1 MRDSKKAT
9 VPAPPLSVKRK
20 GLSNTGTLLLITI
33 SLFVLLYVISSIMF
47 ADSNFAKYSVFFNL
61 INNKAY
67 LLMLALGVTVV
78 LITGSI
84 DISVGRVAGLVSM
97 VIATMLMDTG
107 ASAIWAIP
115 AALGI
120 GLAFGIVQGFL
131 VAYMEIQPFIV
142 TLSGMF
148 FAAGMISVINPE
160 SVPISNPAFMSW
172 SGAKV
177 YIPFLYNVRG
187 NGTLDIAYLTPAAI
201 AAVSILV
208 VMIITLKKTKFGRSL
223 YAVGGNPQS
232 ALLMGLNVKRTK
244 FMAHVLCGLLAGVG
258 GLLFTLFA
266 PSGNPGNGYG
276 YEIDAISSSVIG
288 GVMLNGGV
296 GLPIGTFFGVLINS
310 LIERVVPRLGIVD
323 ASWPRIITSA
333 FLFAFIVLQSVFT
346 GAGMRGGFKPR
357 LPEWIKFRGTKSQD
371 RNNRTETQSQQA
383 KRHSA

>member
-333 FLFAFIVLQSVFT
+333 FLFVFIVLQSVFT
-346 GAGMRGGFKPR
+346 GAGRRGGFKPR

>member
-1 MRDSKKAT
+1 MKDNRKTAT
-9 VPAPPLSVKRK
+9 APNQIIKRK
-20 GLSNTGTLLLITI
+20 GMSNAGALLLITI
-33 SLFVLLYVISSIMF
+33 SLFVLLYVISAILF

-84 DISVGRVAGLVSM
+84 DISVGGVTGLVSM
-97 VIATMLMDTG
+97 VIATMLAG
-107 ASAIWAIP
+107 SGISALWVIP
-115 AALGI
+115 VSLGI
-120 GLAFGIVQGFL
+120 GIAFGIVQGFL

-148 FAAGMISVINPE
+148 FARGMISVINPE
-160 SVPISNPAFMSW
+160 SVPITDQLFTSW
-172 SGAKV
+172 SNAKM

-187 NGTLDIAYLTPAAI
+187 NGTLDVAYLTPAAI
-201 AAVSILV
+201 VAILILIAL
-208 VMIITLKKTKFGRSL
+208 IIALKKTKFGRSL

-232 ALLMGLNVKRTK
+232 ALLMGVNVKRTK
-244 FMAHVLCGLLAGVG
+244 FMAHVLCGLLAGIG

-333 FLFAFIVLQSVFT
+333 FLFVFIVLQSVFAS
-346 GAGMRGGFKPR
+346 AGKGGVKLR
-357 LPEWIKFRGTKSQD
+357 LPAWLRFSRRKDGHTQIESEQAD
-371 RNNRTETQSQQA
+371 RR
-383 KRHSA
+383 SA

>member
-9 VPAPPLSVKRK
+9 TPALLTKRK
-20 GLSNTGTLLLITI
+20 GMSSTGVLLLITI
-33 SLFVLLYVISSIMF
+33 SLFALLYVISVILF

-78 LITGSI
+78 LIAGSI
-84 DISVGRVAGLVSM
+84 DISVGGVTGLVSM
-97 VIATMLMDTG
+97 VIAMMLKVYG
-107 ASAIWAIP
+107 VSAIWAIP
-115 AALGI
+115 VSLGI
-120 GLAFGIVQGFL
+120 GAAFGIVQGFL

-148 FAAGMISVINPE
+148 FARGMISVISAE
-160 SVPISNPAFMSW
+160 SVPITDPLFTSW
-172 SGAKV
+172 SNAKM

-187 NGTLDIAYLTPAAI
+187 NGTLDVAYLTPAAI
-201 AAVSILV
+201 VAILV
-208 VMIITLKKTKFGRSL
+208 LTVLIIALKKTKFGRSL
-223 YAVGGNPQS
+223 YAVGGNPHS
-232 ALLMGLNVKRTK
+232 ALLMGVNVKRTK
-244 FMAHVLCGLLAGVG
+244 FMAHVLSGLLAGIG

-333 FLFAFIVLQSVFT
+333 FLFAFIVLQSIFAS
-346 GAGMRGGFKPR
+346 AGNKGGIKLM
-357 LPEWIKFRGTKSQD
+357 LPEWLSFKNGNKRI
-371 RNNRTETQSQQA
+371 ETPSKQTG
-383 KRHSA
+383 RHSA